1 MGLKLNGWNRLYVV
15 AAIMWVGAC
24 LFYFYTGYPS
34 DERLRAQTDRAVD
47 ARRAAAA
54 VAADDANRQK
64 CRAQL
69 LSDKRTSLSSQDL
82 DDAEN
87 VMRIAADSNVPS
99 ERRSKAIKNS
109 IWLKGEFLSARET
122 EAVEKCVQV
131 NNKKMSLLEMTLQV
145 VDQQVEMFE
154 QELPKHRAQQK
165 SYLIQVLCISI
176 LPLLFVY
183 VVGLATVWIRQGFA
197 STPTK

>member
-15 AAIMWVGAC
+15 AAVMWVGAC

-34 DERLRAQTDRAVD
+34 DERLRVQTDRAVD

-64 CRAQL
+64 CRSQL

-87 VMRIAADSNVPS
+87 MLRIASDSNVPL

-109 IWLKGEFLSARET
+109 IWLKDDFSARET

-131 NNKKMSLLEMTLQV
+131 NNKQMSLLEMTLQV

-154 QELPKHRAQQK
+154 QEIPKYREQQK
-165 SYLIQVLCISI
+165 IYLMQALFISVV
-176 LPLLFVY
+176 PLLFVY
-183 VVGLATVWIRQGFA
+183 VFGLAVMWVRQGFA
-197 STPTK
+197 SRQLK

>member
-15 AAIMWVGAC
+15 VAIMWVGAC
-24 LFYFYTGYPS
+24 SFYFYTGYPS
-34 DERLRAQTDRAVD
+34 DERLRVQTDRAVD

-64 CRAQL
+64 CRSQL
-69 LSDKRTSLSSQDL
+69 LSDKRTSLSIQDL

-87 VMRIAADSNVPS
+87 LLRIASDANVPL

-109 IWLKGEFLSARET
+109 IWLKDDFSARET

-131 NNKKMSLLEMTLQV
+131 NIKKTSLLEMTLQE

-154 QELPKHRAQQK
+154 QELPKYREQQK
-165 SYLIQVLCISI
+165 IYLMQALFISVV
-176 LPLLFVY
+176 PLLFVY
-183 VVGLATVWIRQGFA
+183 VLGLAVMWVRQGFA
-197 STPTK
+197 SRQPK